1 MVLGENTG
9 DTLSPFLGLLVNI
22 EGRTGAKISAV
33 SSAVVVY
40 IIVYLNY
47 NILYTSFQSLL

>member
-47 NILYTSFQSLL
+47 NILYTSFQSLR